1 MTKVINEN
9 IPSPHNELYPNTLSF
24 SISAKEVGFLTD
36 DSLAFG
42 WKIFINRKDGTISYQ
57 FRVTFIS
64 LSMSKRKYIERL
76 ISNKWKARDLVE
88 KQSRFWHEAT
98 NSQSATIKDGR
109 PYGRVQN
116 SVSETNGN
124 NHDILVKDGRDR
136 ATSHN
141 NGVDSRQDNSNETS
155 KLVVEPEKEKVE
167 EVKEEP
173 KLIAVKYNPDD
184 YIRKMT
190 KEEILERTKSAEDD
204 EAVKTMT
211 KEEYFESTKPE
222 VAELP
227 KFDPKSK
234 IEPRFL
240 NETKEPAK
248 VVEKKVANPTQA
260 VSLSSG
266 EVEKNIEMEKL
277 KTRANCSISK
287 GDTEAQFNIT
297 HKGVHRYININDHH
311 DDILLNRA
319 AYTLMIENVVYNYKT
334 FEVTVLDEP
343 YQPESATNLGCRSDH
358 VNVNLPDTA
367 FVGETAKRKFLEER
381 GMGSSSSG
389 IIIAGKSTPK
399 AKKTLVLDK
408 TPKVQ
413 PAKYTPAPGEQ
424 MIRVN
429 NVGGPNL

>member
-1 MTKVINEN
+1 
-9 IPSPHNELYPNTLSF
+9 
-24 SISAKEVGFLTD
+24 
-36 DSLAFG
+36 
-42 WKIFINRKDGTISYQ
+42 
-57 FRVTFIS
+57 
-64 LSMSKRKYIERL
+64 
-76 ISNKWKARDLVE
+76 
-88 KQSRFWHEAT
+88 
-98 NSQSATIKDGR
+98 
-109 PYGRVQN
+109 
-116 SVSETNGN
+116 
-124 NHDILVKDGRDR
+124 
-136 ATSHN
+136 
-141 NGVDSRQDNSNETS
+141 
-155 KLVVEPEKEKVE
+155 VVEPEKEKVE

-173 KLIAVKYNPDD
+173 KLVAVKYNPDD
-184 YIRKMT
+184 YLRK
-190 KEEILERTKSAEDD
+190 
-204 EAVKTMT
+204 MT

-367 FVGETAKRKFLEER
+367 FVGEAAKRKFLEER
-381 GMGSSSSG
+381 GMGGSSSG